1 MAVVVTMELATA
13 TTEQYEQVVEKM
25 NLGGKTAPN
34 GIFHVC
40 AEDPAGGIFICDTW
54 ESAEAFQAFADSQIG
69 PLMASVGV
77 TDQPKIT
84 VRPVHSY
91 LERG

>member
-1 MAVVVTMELATA
+1 MAVVVTMQLATA
-13 TTEQYEQVVEKM
+13 TTEQYDQVMDKM

-34 GIFHVC
+34 GIYHVC

-54 ESAEAFQAFADSQIG
+54 ESAEAFQAFAESQIV
-69 PLMASVGV
+69 PIMASVGV
-77 TDQPKIT
+77 TEQPKIT
-84 VRPVHSY
+84 VRPVHNF